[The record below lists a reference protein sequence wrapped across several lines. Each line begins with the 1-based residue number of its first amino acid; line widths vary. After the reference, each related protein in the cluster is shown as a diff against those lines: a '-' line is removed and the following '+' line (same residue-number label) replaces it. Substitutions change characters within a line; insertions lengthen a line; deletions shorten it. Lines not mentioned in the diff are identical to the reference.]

1 MDAGIVTV
9 VVFTGAPEAADYS
22 ALSWGSHHPNGLG
35 AKTVET
41 FEAAAYPGAPLKTWR
56 KVIITNTA
64 GRVAYQCDRYRS
76 FLGGCPT
83 LDDPRVV
90 GLGEG
95 RQAPTNF
102 L

>member
-1 MDAGIVTV
+1 MESFVTV

-22 ALSWGSHHPNGLG
+22 T

-41 FEAAAYPGAPLKTWR
+41 FEASAFRGAPLKTWR
-56 KVIITNTA
+56 KVEICNTP

-76 FLGGCPT
+76 FLNGCPT
-83 LDDPRVV
+83 LDDPREVDL
-90 GLGEG
+90 GLG

-102 L
+102 QS

>member
-1 MDAGIVTV
+1 MDADAERVTV
-9 VVFTGAPEAADYS
+9 VVFTGAP
-22 ALSWGSHHPNGLG
+22 
-35 AKTVET
+35 
-41 FEAAAYPGAPLKTWR
+41 LKTWR
-56 KVIITNTA
+56 KVVLTNTA

-102 L
+102 V

>member
-1 MDAGIVTV
+1 MDADADAERVTV

-22 ALSWGSHHPNGLG
+22 T

-41 FEAAAYPGAPLKTWR
+41 FEAAAYQGAPLKAWR
-56 KVIITNTA
+56 KVVLTNTA

-102 L
+102 